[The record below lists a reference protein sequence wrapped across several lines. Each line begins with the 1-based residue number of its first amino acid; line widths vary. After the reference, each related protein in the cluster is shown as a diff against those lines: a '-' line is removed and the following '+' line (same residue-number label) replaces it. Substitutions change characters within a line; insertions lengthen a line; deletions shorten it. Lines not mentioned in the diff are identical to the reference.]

1 LSLIQ
6 LIGLLLVV
14 GIVLALVPVEAT
26 IRKWIVIIVLVV
38 AAFVVLRALG
48 LWPF

>member
-1 LSLIQ
+1 MSLIQ
-6 LIGLLLVV
+6 LVGLLLVV

-26 IRKWIVIIVLVV
+26 IKKWIVVIVLLL
-38 AAFVVLRALG
+38 AAFVLLRAVG

>member
-1 LSLIQ
+1 MSLIQ
-6 LIGLLLVV
+6 LVGLLLVV

-26 IRKWIVIIVLVV
+26 IKKWIVVIVLLL
-38 AAFVVLRALG
+38 AAFVLLQAVG